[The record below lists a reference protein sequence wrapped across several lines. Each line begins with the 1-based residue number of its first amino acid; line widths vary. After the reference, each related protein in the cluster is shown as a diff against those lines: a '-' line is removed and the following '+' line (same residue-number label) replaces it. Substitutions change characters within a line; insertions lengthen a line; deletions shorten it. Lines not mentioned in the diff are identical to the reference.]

1 MKILPSLI
9 FTVFLVAAGQTSYGE
24 VRMPA
29 VFGDHMVLQQDS
41 KLPVWG
47 WADAGEDVTV
57 TLGDQTAKTSASGDG
72 AWRVDLKPVKAST
85 TGMTLTIAG
94 KNTLKIED
102 VLVGEVWICSGQSNM
117 AFSMGRAHNAA
128 EAEAAANDPQ
138 LRLFQVGLKSSL
150 QPEMDVAGKW
160 VVCTPETAKRF
171 SAVGYFFGSDL
182 RKVLQLPVGLIGTYV
197 GGTPAEAWT
206 SLGGLQKDPPFK
218 RHLDAVEKIKAGLE
232 KANAEY
238 KGLKAIYDEELKKW
252 QDGPGNDYKKALNA
266 WEADK
271 VKARAANQ
279 PDPPMPP
286 PVTPAPKQPVT
297 PDGGAHTPTVLF
309 NGMVAPLI
317 PYAIRGVIWYQ
328 GESNAGQAVEYRTL
342 FPRMITDWRE
352 KWDEGDFPFLFVQLA
367 NYQALQSKPS
377 EGGIAML
384 REAQMKT
391 LALPNTGMAT
401 AIDIG
406 NGGDI
411 HPLDKVDVGLRLA
424 LAARHLVYGEDKLV
438 YSGPLY
444 DSFKVE
450 GNKVRVTFKSVGS
463 GLTIGVPP
471 WTPTGVPPLGT
482 ELTGFAIAGAD
493 MNWVWA
499 KATVDGDSIVVSSDQ
514 VPAPVAVRY
523 SWASNPI
530 GNLYNKEGLPASSF
544 RTDDWDGK

>member
-1 MKILPSLI
+1 MKAPLACLVGMAYLV
-9 FTVFLVAAGQTSYGE
+9 TVQQGRGE

-29 VFGDHMVLQQDS
+29 IFGDHMVLQQDS

-47 WADAGEDVTV
+47 WADSGETVTV
-57 TLGDQTAKTSASGDG
+57 TLGDQTAKTSAGADG
-72 AWRVDLKPVKAST
+72 AWRVDLKPVKASSKAE
-85 TGMTLTIAG
+85 TLTIAG
-94 KNTLKIED
+94 KNTVKIED

-117 AFSMGRAHNAA
+117 AFSLARAHNAA
-128 EAEAAANDPQ
+128 EAEVAANDPQ
-138 LRLFQVGLKSSL
+138 LRFFQVNLKSSL
-150 QPEMDVAGKW
+150 QPETNTIGKW
-160 VVCTPETAKRF
+160 IVCTPKTAERF
-171 SAVGYFFGSDL
+171 SAVGYFFGRDV
-182 RKVLQLPVGLIGTYV
+182 RKAIQRPVGLIGTYV

-206 SLGGLQKDPPFK
+206 SLSGLQKDPPFT

-238 KGLKAIYDEELKKW
+238 KELKATYDEELKKW
-252 QDGPGNDYKKALNA
+252 QAGPGNDYKKVLDA

-271 VKARAANQ
+271 VKARAEKQ
-279 PDPPMPP
+279 PVPPMPL
-286 PVTPAPKQPVT
+286 PVTPAPKPPVT
-297 PDGGAHTPTVLF
+297 PDGGGKTPTVLF

-328 GESNAGQAVEYRTL
+328 GEANAAQGVEYRTL

-367 NYQALQSKPS
+367 NYQTLQSKPS
-377 EGGIAML
+377 EGGMAVI

-411 HPLDKVDVGLRLA
+411 HPLDKVDVGMRLA

-444 DSFKVE
+444 DSCKVE
-450 GNKVRVTFKSVGS
+450 GNKVRVSFKSVGS

-471 WTPTGVPPLGT
+471 WTPTGVPPMGA

-493 MNWVWA
+493 KNFVWA
-499 KATVDGDSIVVSSDQ
+499 KATVDGDAVVVSSDQ

-544 RTDDWDGK
+544 RTDDWDVK